1 LENKWEYYADYK
13 IRLYETDENS
23 KLTFSALCTF
33 LEETANHHAVKL
45 GYSVRDMLKNG
56 ITWVLL
62 RFEVRLVG
70 DMPSEGEVITVRT
83 WPLGVNKLFF
93 RRDFQVSAGGKP
105 FACAVTE
112 WTVFDINSRKAIAI
126 PQKMVEELT
135 PPKVEKS
142 IEDLNWKLP
151 SLQDAP
157 QTASF
162 IIRKT
167 DIDRNGHVNNVR
179 YIEWI
184 LEKAEGEKNLRGVSV
199 VYRAEA
205 LYGETVSVK
214 TFISEEKEVFQGIF
228 NSDGKELIRAKISFR

>member
-13 IRLYETDENS
+13 IRLYETDESS
-23 KLTFSALCTF
+23 KLTFSTLCTF

-70 DMPSEGEVITVRT
+70 DMPSEGELITVRT

-93 RRDFQVSAGGKP
+93 RRDFQVSANGKP

-126 PQKMVEELT
+126 PQSMVEELT

-184 LEKAEGEKNLRGVSV
+184 LEKAEGERTLQGVSV

-214 TFISEEKEVFQGIF
+214 TFVSEEKEVLQGIF